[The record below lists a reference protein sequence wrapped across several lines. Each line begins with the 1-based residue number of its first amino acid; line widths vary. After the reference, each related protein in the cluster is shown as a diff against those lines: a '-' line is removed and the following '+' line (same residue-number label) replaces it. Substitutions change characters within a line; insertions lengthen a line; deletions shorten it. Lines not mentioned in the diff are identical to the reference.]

1 MSRPAVPPSGFPP
14 PGSATLGGHRIALGP
29 LAEEIADRYFAE
41 FPEDFERYGNAA
53 RAWEVHD
60 TCHCLH
66 WAILDAE
73 GYASL
78 EKEVSWLSDVLG
90 ARGFPLEK
98 LARNLELAAA
108 VVEERVSES
117 GALVA
122 GRLHAAATSVR
133 VSSDPPA

>member
-1 MSRPAVPPSGFPP
+1 VSRSVAPPTGFPP
-14 PGSATLGGHRIALGP
+14 PGSATLGGRRIALAP
-29 LAEEIADRYFAE
+29 LAEEIARRYFAE
-41 FPEDFERYGNAA
+41 FPDDFARYGDVA

-66 WAILDAE
+66 WAILDVQ
-73 GYASL
+73 GHASL
-78 EKEVSWLSDVLG
+78 EKEIAWLSEVLG
-90 ARGFPLEK
+90 ARGFPLEN

-108 VVEERVSES
+108 VVEERVPS

-122 GRLHAAATSVR
+122 ARLQAAAASVR

>member
-1 MSRPAVPPSGFPP
+1 VSRPVAPPSGFPP
-14 PGSATLGGHRIALGP
+14 RGSAMLGGHRIALLP

-41 FPEDFERYGNAA
+41 FPEDFERYGAAA

-78 EKEVSWLSDVLG
+78 EKEVTWLAEILR
-90 ARGFPLEK
+90 ARAFPIEK
-98 LARNLELAAA
+98 LARNLELAA
-108 VVEERVSES
+108 VVIEERVPS

-122 GRLHAAATSVR
+122 GRLHAAASTVR

>member
-1 MSRPAVPPSGFPP
+1 MSRPVAPPSGSPA
-14 PGSATLGGHRIALGP
+14 PGSATLEGRRVALAP

-41 FPEDFERYGNAA
+41 FPEDLERYGDAA

-78 EKEVSWLSDVLG
+78 EKEVAWLSDVLG

-108 VVEERVSES
+108 VVEERVSS
-117 GALVA
+117 GALVS
-122 GRLHAAATSVR
+122 GRLQAAAATVR
-133 VSSDPPA
+133 VSSEPPA

>member
-1 MSRPAVPPSGFPP
+1 MSRPVAPPSGFPP
-14 PGSATLGGHRIALGP
+14 PASATLDGRRIALAP
-29 LAEEIADRYFAE
+29 LAEEIDDLYFAE
-41 FPEDFERYGNAA
+41 FPEDVERYGDGA

-78 EKEVSWLSDVLG
+78 DKEVAWLSDVLG

-108 VVEERVSES
+108 VVEDRVPS

>member
-1 MSRPAVPPSGFPP
+1 VSRPVTPPSGFPP
-14 PGSATLGGHRIALGP
+14 PVSATLGGRTIALLP

-41 FPEDFERYGNAA
+41 FPEDFERYGDAA

-78 EKEVSWLSDVLG
+78 DKEVAWLADVLV

-98 LARNLELAAA
+98 LSRNLALAAA
-108 VVEERVSES
+108 VVEERVPD
-117 GALVA
+117 GVLVA
-122 GRLHAAATSVR
+122 GRLHGASASVR

>member
-1 MSRPAVPPSGFPP
+1 MSRPVAPPSGFPP
-14 PGSATLGGHRIALGP
+14 PGSATLGGRRIALLP

-41 FPEDFERYGNAA
+41 FPEDFDRYGAAA
-53 RAWEVHD
+53 RAWGVHD

-78 EKEVSWLSDVLG
+78 EKEVGWLTGVLG

-108 VVEERVSES
+108 VVEERIPSA
-117 GALVA
+117 ALVA

>member
-1 MSRPAVPPSGFPP
+1 MSRPVSPPSGFPP
-14 PGSATLGGHRIALGP
+14 PGSATLGGQPVALTP

-41 FPEDFERYGNAA
+41 FPEDVTRYGEAA

-66 WAILDAE
+66 WAFLDAE

-78 EKEVSWLSDVLG
+78 EKEVAWLSDVLA

-108 VVEERVSES
+108 VVERRVPA
-117 GALVA
+117 GTLVA
-122 GRLHAAATSVR
+122 GRLHTAAASVR
-133 VSSDPPA
+133 VSSA

>member
-1 MSRPAVPPSGFPP
+1 MSRPVAPPSGFPP
-14 PGSATLGGHRIALGP
+14 PEVASLGGVEVALKP
-29 LAEEIADRYFAE
+29 LAVAVADRYFAE
-41 FPEDFERYGNAA
+41 FPEDVVRYGDAA
-53 RAWEVHD
+53 RDWEVHD

-66 WAILDAE
+66 WAFLDAE

-78 EKEVSWLSDVLG
+78 EKEVAWLSDVLG
-90 ARGFPLEK
+90 ARGFPLDK
-98 LARNLELAAA
+98 LARNLELAGA
-108 VVEERVSES
+108 VVEERVPS

>member
-1 MSRPAVPPSGFPP
+1 VSRPVAPPSGFPP
-14 PGSATLGGHRIALGP
+14 PGSATLDGRRIVLAP

-41 FPEDFERYGNAA
+41 FPEDFERYGDAA

-78 EKEVSWLSDVLG
+78 EKEVAWLTDVLA
-90 ARGFPLEK
+90 ARGFSLEK

-108 VVEERVSES
+108 VVEERVSS

>member
-1 MSRPAVPPSGFPP
+1 VSRPVAPPSGFPP
-14 PGSATLGGHRIALGP
+14 PGEAMLGGRRIALAP

-41 FPEDFERYGNAA
+41 FPEDIARYGDAA

-78 EKEVSWLSDVLG
+78 EKEVTWLRDVLG

-98 LARNLELAAA
+98 LARNLALAAA
-108 VVEERVSES
+108 VVEERVPD
-117 GALVA
+117 GVLVA
-122 GRLHAAATSVR
+122 GRLHAASASVR

>member
-1 MSRPAVPPSGFPP
+1 VSRPVAPPSGFPP
-14 PGSATLGGHRIALGP
+14 PESATLGGRRIVLSP
-29 LAEEIADRYFAE
+29 LAEEIADRYFGE
-41 FPEDFERYGNAA
+41 FPEDFDRYGDAA

-66 WAILDAE
+66 WAFLDAE

-78 EKEVSWLSDVLG
+78 EKEIAWLASILG

-98 LARNLELAAA
+98 LARNLELAAT
-108 VVEERVSES
+108 VVEQRVES

>member
-1 MSRPAVPPSGFPP
+1 MSRPVAPPTGFPP
-14 PGSATLGGHRIALGP
+14 PASATLAGRRIALTP

-41 FPEDFERYGNAA
+41 FPEDADRYGEAA

-66 WAILDAE
+66 WAFLDAE

-78 EKEVSWLSDVLG
+78 AKEVGWLADVLR
-90 ARGFPLEK
+90 ARGFPLDK

-108 VVEERVSES
+108 VVEQRVGS

-122 GRLHAAATSVR
+122 GRLHAAAASVR

>member
-1 MSRPAVPPSGFPP
+1 MSRPVAPPTGFPP
-14 PGSATLGGHRIALGP
+14 PGSATLGGDRIALLP

-41 FPEDFERYGNAA
+41 FPEDFERYGDAA

-78 EKEVSWLSDVLG
+78 EKEVTWLAEILR
-90 ARGFPLEK
+90 ARAFPIEK
-98 LARNLELAAA
+98 LARNLELAA
-108 VVEERVSES
+108 VVIEERVPS

-122 GRLHAAATSVR
+122 GRLHAAASTVR